1 MVSDITAN
9 LKTDLKSLNSYGGS
23 PTVEEERLF
32 MVINNRY
39 PFIVINGPYSDA
51 NTQIHNVSN
60 TKLNYTIQY
69 FVKYNDEDHS
79 KSEITYVT
87 RNVTGDIINKIMEDV
102 TRGGFAIRTKI
113 TNFGNAFELI
123 SNRVEFFLYVV
134 LEVSA
139 RLEATDPSLLG

>member
-1 MVSDITAN
+1 MVSDISAN
-9 LKTDLKSLNSYGGS
+9 LKTALESLDSYGGS

-32 MVINNRY
+32 MSINNRY
-39 PFIVINGPYSDA
+39 PFVLLNGPYSDI
-51 NTQIHNVSN
+51 NTQTHNVAN

-69 FVKYNDEDHS
+69 FVKYNDEDQT
-79 KSEITYVT
+79 KNEITYVT
-87 RNVTGDIINKIMEDV
+87 RNVTGDIINKVMEDI
-102 TRGGFAIRTKI
+102 TRGGYAIRTKI

-134 LEVSA
+134 LEIEA